1 MSTSR
6 WSPST
11 TISAR
16 ERMLLKR
23 LVRTKKLFAFLRLHR
38 HELFDKAFQDELTQ
52 MYRDSGEGKQPIAPA
67 LLAMVVLLQAYTKAS
82 DAEAV
87 ELSIVDARWQMVLD
101 VLGSEE
107 PAFSQGA
114 LQAFRQRLIAHDLDR
129 RLLERTVELA
139 KQTGIFDWKK
149 LPKDLRIAVD
159 SRPIEGAGR
168 VEDTVNLLAHAA
180 RNLIECIARMLK
192 RAADDVA
199 REAGAPLLIGSS
211 VKRALDLEWSDR
223 EQKNS
228 AIVTLAEQLDR
239 LQAWVEHNLA
249 EQTAQ
254 PPLSEHLE
262 TLRQL
267 REQDLEPD
275 PDGRPRIRRGVA
287 ADRRVSVSDSQMRH
301 GRKSDTK
308 LFNGY
313 KGHVAADLD
322 LGLVLACAITPANRP
337 EGEAAPQLQ
346 QDIAH
351 YPTRNKVS
359 ELFIDRAYVTSTLVS
374 SVLQCGGDVLCKP
387 WVARNGKL
395 FPKNAFK
402 IDLRSRTITCP
413 AGEVEHFRLAADVEF
428 DAQACS
434 RCRLRSRC
442 TTAKESSGR
451 TITIAA
457 DEHLQQRLR
466 KLIATPRG
474 RERLRERVPVEH
486 RLAHLARKQGP
497 RARYR
502 GTRSNLFDLRRHSA
516 VINLE
521 VLHNLHAFANAA

>member
-1 MSTSR
+1 
-6 WSPST
+6 
-11 TISAR
+11 
-16 ERMLLKR
+16 
-23 LVRTKKLFAFLRLHR
+23 
-38 HELFDKAFQDELTQ
+38 
-52 MYRDSGEGKQPIAPA
+52 
-67 LLAMVVLLQAYTKAS
+67 
-82 DAEAV
+82 
-87 ELSIVDARWQMVLD
+87 MVLD
-101 VLGSEE
+101 VVGSEE

-159 SRPIEGAGR
+159 SRPLEGAGR

-199 REAGAPLLIGSS
+199 REAGATLFIGSS

-223 EQKNS
+223 EQKNT
-228 AIVTLAEQLDR
+228 AIVTLVEQLDR
-239 LQAWVEHNLA
+239 LQAWIEHNLG
-249 EQTAQ
+249 EHTAQ

-275 PDGRPRIRRGVA
+275 PDGKPRIRRGVVE
-287 ADRRVSVSDSQMRH
+287 DRRVSVSDSQMRH

-313 KGHVAADLD
+313 KEHLAADLD
-322 LGLVLACAITPANRP
+322 LGLVLACAVTPANRP
-337 EGEAAPQLQ
+337 ESDAAPALQ

-351 YPTRNKVS
+351 YPTRNTIA
-359 ELFIDRAYVTSTLVS
+359 ELYVDRGYISSALVP
-374 SVLQCGGDVLCKP
+374 SVLERGGEVLCKP
-387 WVARNGKL
+387 WLQPNRKL
-395 FPKNAFK
+395 FAKRDFK
-402 IDLRSRTITCP
+402 INLRSRTITCP
-413 AGEVEHFRLAADVEF
+413 AGEVESFKLGDDVEF
-428 DAQACS
+428 DAAACS
-434 RCRLRSRC
+434 RCSLRSRC
-442 TTAKESSGR
+442 TTASIGSGR
-451 TITIAA
+451 SVYIAS
-457 DEHLQQRLR
+457 DEPLQKHLR
-466 KLIATPRG
+466 KLIETRHG
-474 RERLRERVPVEH
+474 RARLRERVPVEH
-486 RLAHLARKQGP
+486 RLAHLARKQGK

-502 GTRSNLFDLRRHSA
+502 GVRSNLFDLRRHAA

-521 VLHNLHAFANAA
+521 ALQMLQSFVNAA